1 MDITLILPPLLAGL
15 IVLATHVPL
24 GRQVLARGII
34 FIDLA
39 VAQLAGLGV
48 ILVHVITHAPSTLA
62 IQLSALTMALL
73 GGLMFRWME
82 IKWSAQLEAVIGGI
96 FVLSATAALILLAGD
111 PHGGDHLKE
120 LLAGQLLWVTY
131 EDLSLPAI
139 VTVCILLAWRFID
152 PVKNSLLFYALFA
165 LAVTTSV
172 QLVGVYLVFSSLI
185 FPALGSYKQK
195 DLKPGYAIGVVGYS
209 LGLLISLA
217 TDLPTGPVVVWSLA
231 ITAALGGLMLHYGW
245 RVSRTDNRL

>member
-1 MDITLILPPLLAGL
+1 MDFTLLFPPLLAGL

-24 GRQVLARGII
+24 GKQVLARGII

-48 ILVHVITHAPSTLA
+48 IAMHVADDAPSNFA
-62 IQLSALTMALL
+62 VQIAALLMALF
-73 GGLMFRWME
+73 GGLLFRWLE
-82 IKWSAQLEAVIGGI
+82 TQWASRLEAIIGAT
-96 FVLSATAALILLAGD
+96 FVLSAAAALLLLAGD
-111 PHGGDHLKE
+111 PHGGEQLKE

-131 EDLSLPAI
+131 DDLVSPAI
-139 VTVCILLAWRFID
+139 LTAGILLTWRYID
-152 PVKNSLLFYALFA
+152 PTDSSLLFYALFA

-185 FPALGSYKQK
+185 FPALGTCRHMS
-195 DLKPGYAIGVVGYS
+195 LKAGYAIGALGYAS
-209 LGLLISLA
+209 GLTISLA

-231 ITAALGGLMLHYGW
+231 ITATLSGLLL
-245 RVSRTDNRL
+245 RQSRKDS